1 MDPTYVYNVAKAAIG
16 AMLHFSII
24 DTALETNNYQSDFQ
38 VSFFPNPTKAI
49 LNINKGTLTAADYS
63 IKLIDLQGKVVFLE
77 TFQKAKQIEQITL
90 SNFEKGIYLVVLE
103 TNGKRISK
111 KIVVD

>member
-38 VSFFPNPTKAI
+38 VSFFPNPTKSI
-49 LNINKGTLTAADYS
+49 LNINKGTLTTDEYS
-63 IKLIDLQGKVVFLE
+63 IKCIDLQGKEVFFQS
-77 TFQKAKQIEQITL
+77 FQKAKQIEQITL

-103 TNGKRISK
+103 TNGKKISK